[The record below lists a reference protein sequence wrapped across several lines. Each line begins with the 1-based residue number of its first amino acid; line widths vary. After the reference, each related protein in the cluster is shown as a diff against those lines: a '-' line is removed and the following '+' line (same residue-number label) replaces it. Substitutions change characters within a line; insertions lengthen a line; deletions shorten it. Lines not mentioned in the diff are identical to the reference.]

1 MCLVSTCSRETEIA
15 SGWEGGRS
23 PRQGQCRAGAWGAP
37 SPLKRGDLFEL
48 QKNGSDFCSA
58 LALSR
63 NFINVKRVFSKII
76 TLAGMFPLQEFSFV
90 DERNFSS

>member
-1 MCLVSTCSRETEIA
+1 M
-15 SGWEGGRS
+15 
-23 PRQGQCRAGAWGAP
+23 AGAVQGWDVGAP

-76 TLAGMFPLQEFSFV
+76 TLAGMFPLQEFHLLMKGTLAHESGQGLNPP
-90 DERNFSS
+90 ES